1 MLPER
6 RDGKRVLFTSGMAG
20 VSKGGMNRQT
30 PVARA
35 VAAAAAAVARKKLGA
50 AGSSSACVSVTAA
63 ADVVVT
69 AAADV
74 VVTALTQTPERMELI
89 GI

>member
-1 MLPER
+1 MK
-6 RDGKRVLFTSGMAG
+6 GVLLCFYQRHAA
-20 VSKGGMNRQT
+20 VSKEGMNRQT
-30 PVARA
+30 PVAR
-35 VAAAAAAVARKKLGA
+35 AAAAAAVARKKLGA